1 MDKLVAKFLELLKS
15 LGIEVGDKEKDLNA
29 KLTDAIKD
37 ALKDQST
44 DETLKAELA
53 KMQTQLDE
61 LKKLPDDKTGAI
73 AQLND
78 LVKGMSATI
87 TELKKDR
94 DNQQK
99 AVEDK
104 LKADREKKVAELK
117 KKGID
122 EGKITEAKWN
132 EKWKAEAE
140 ADPDKF
146 EKILED
152 LAVDPHFKKS
162 AEQGAETPGN
172 NGYVGPLMGADR
184 DILKSMQEMNAN

>member
-15 LGIEVGDKEKDLNA
+15 LGIEVGDKEKDLNV
-29 KLTDAIKD
+29 KLTDTIKD
-37 ALKDQST
+37 ALKELST
-44 DETLKAELA
+44 DETLKAELT
-53 KMQTQLDE
+53 KMQAQLDE
-61 LKKLPDDKTGAI
+61 LKKTPDDKSGAI
-73 AQLND
+73 AQLKG
-78 LVKGMSATI
+78 LVEGMSATI

-99 AVEDK
+99 AVDDK
-104 LKADREKKVAELK
+104 LKADKEKKVADLK

-122 EGKITEAKWN
+122 EGKITEAKWT

-152 LAVDPHFKKS
+152 LAVDPHFKKT
-162 AEQGAETPGN
+162 ADGEEKNQGA

-184 DILKSMQEMNAN
+184 DILKSMQEMTAN